1 MKKFRV
7 IVTGSNSFGVGE
19 SIVKIVNRSRYRDDV
34 ELVCTSCYDMFYVG
48 QLADEK
54 HVIPSTDSNAYESS
68 IKSLYRRG
76 LINIIIPGSEG
87 ETAFFAECRE
97 TFPEFAF
104 LMNDREIIRVFSDK
118 LRAARL
124 FPDYFP
130 PTEERH
136 QAFSHSQY
144 PLVRKKRFGK
154 GSEGITVMF
163 GEQEIEEG
171 TGFIFQQFIGGEEFT
186 ASLISQIDA
195 TLQMIVTRRVLRKGA
210 TVKAEVVREQGLE
223 EWMRALGRK
232 VIETIGPFK
241 VLNLQFRRDHRDLKL
256 LEVNPRISGSTSM
269 RALFGY
275 NEFDILLENTILNK
289 TSPIINI
296 MDGLRAVRGYEE
308 RIESD

>member
-1 MKKFRV
+1 M
-7 IVTGSNSFGVGE
+7 
-19 SIVKIVNRSRYRDDV
+19 

-48 QLADEK
+48 QLVDEK
-54 HVIPSTDSNAYESS
+54 HVIPSTDSSGYESS
-68 IKSLYRRG
+68 PSRIFTGKASSISLFPALKVKR
-76 LINIIIPGSEG
+76 LFSLHV
-87 ETAFFAECRE
+87 RE
-97 TFPEFAF
+97 NFPEFAF
-104 LMNDREIIRVFSDK
+104 LMNDREVIRVFSDK

-130 PTEERH
+130 PTDEQH

-144 PLVRKKRFGK
+144 PLVKKKRFGK

-163 GEQEIEEG
+163 GEEEIEEG

-241 VLNLQFRRDHRDLKL
+241 VLNLQFRRNNRDLKL

-275 NEFDILLENTILNK
+275 NEFDILLENYHSQQNL
-289 TSPIINI
+289 
-296 MDGLRAVRGYEE
+296 
-308 RIESD
+308 SDNQYHGWLKSCKRL